1 MVVQESKNMSNSKI
15 VIGEKYGMLTPLRI
29 AGKQKGGLL
38 IYECLC
44 ECGNKKN
51 VGSRYLKDGG
61 TVSCGCKRAKSLR
74 MSNTITYKSWI
85 GAKQRCTNP
94 KNHNYPN
101 YGGRGIKM
109 CDRWMNSFAAFL
121 DDMGERPSKE
131 CTLDRIDV
139 NGDYEPS
146 NCRWSTHRAQSNNR
160 RDNVF
165 LDVNNE
171 RLTVSEFSV
180 KYNINRSN
188 VAYELKSGL
197 SVNEIIEKYSNM
209 ELLSYKRK
217 KSCMNNLKKVKHKR
231 NGKPMEF
238 VEANELDNTER
249 GAGGY
254 GSTGK

>member
-1 MVVQESKNMSNSKI
+1 MSNSKI
-15 VIGEKYGMLTPLRI
+15 VIGKQYGMLTPLRI
-29 AGKQKGGLL
+29 AGKKKGGLL

-51 VGSRYLKDGG
+51 IGSRYLTNGG

-74 MSNTITYKSWI
+74 MSKSITYKSWI

-94 KNHNYPN
+94 KNHNYDN

-109 CDRWMNSFAAFL
+109 CDRWMNSFVAFL
-121 DDMGERPSKE
+121 NDMGERPSRE
-131 CTLDRIDV
+131 YTLDRIDV
-139 NGDYEPS
+139 NGNYELS
-146 NCRWSTHRAQSNNR
+146 NCRWAARKIQSNNR

-165 LDVNNE
+165 LDVNGK

-180 KYNINRSN
+180 QYGINRSN
-188 VAYELKSGL
+188 VDYELKRGL

-209 ELLSYKRK
+209 DLLLKKRK
-217 KSCMNNLKKVKHKR
+217 QACINNLKKMKHKR
-231 NGKPMEF
+231 NGKAIQFEE
-238 VEANELDNTER
+238 VDELSSTER
-249 GAGGY
+249 GDGGY